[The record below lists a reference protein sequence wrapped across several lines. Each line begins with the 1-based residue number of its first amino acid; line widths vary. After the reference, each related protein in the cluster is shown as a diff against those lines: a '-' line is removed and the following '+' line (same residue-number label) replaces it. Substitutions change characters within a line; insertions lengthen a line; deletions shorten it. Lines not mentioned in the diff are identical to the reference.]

1 MGEDDM
7 RKTNV
12 TKSLVLMMISLIL
25 VLSGC
30 ASGSNNENSSATDS
44 NSNTNSEAASSGA
57 NEVADKTFRIGVTH
71 YGLKNEFTVLISD
84 AQKEKAKELGVE
96 IEVFDGNYDVNTQ
109 INQFENMI
117 AKKYDAI
124 IFSPVD
130 VDAMA
135 VAVDK
140 AVAAGIPVFG
150 VNTKVNSDKL
160 ISYIGSNDVTAGEFE
175 MNYIAEKLG
184 GKGNIVIMEGPI
196 GSSAQVQRKEGIHN
210 VLKNFPDIKVLEE
223 KTANWSRSEGLTL
236 MENWLQAHSGKINAV
251 VGQNDEMAL
260 GAIQAL
266 EGKGLTNRD
275 EIPVVGVDAISDALQ
290 AVKDG
295 RQNATVFQDAK
306 GQGAQSVEIAVKYL
320 KGENV
325 DKEYMIPFQLVTP
338 DNLDQFL
345 TK

>member
-1 MGEDDM
+1 M
-7 RKTNV
+7 KKFNV
-12 TKSLVLMMISLIL
+12 FKSVVFTMMACLL

-30 ASGSNNENSSATDS
+30 STGSGGNGSEEKNEPASSTTTD
-44 NSNTNSEAASSGA
+44 NTN
-57 NEVADKTFRIGVTH
+57 KKFKIGVTH

-84 AQKEKAKELGVE
+84 AQKEKAKELGVD

-109 INQFENMI
+109 MSQFENMI
-117 AKKYDAI
+117 TQKYDAI

-140 AVAAGIPVFG
+140 AVKAGIPVFG

-160 ISYIGSNDVTAGEFE
+160 TSYIGSNDVTAGEIE
-175 MNYIAEKLG
+175 MNWMAEKLG
-184 GKGNIVIMEGPI
+184 GKGNIVILEGPI

-210 VLKNFPDIKVLEE
+210 VLAKYPDIKVLAE

-236 MENWLQAHSGKINAV
+236 TENWLQAFNGKIDGV

-260 GAIQAL
+260 GATQAL
-266 EGKGLTNRD
+266 EGKGLNDRNKL
-275 EIPVVGVDAISDALQ
+275 PVVGVDAISDALK

-295 RQNATVFQDAK
+295 RQNATVFQDGK
-306 GQGAQSVEIAVKYL
+306 GQGAQSVEVAVKYL
-320 KGENV
+320 KGEKVEN
-325 DKEYMIPFQLVTP
+325 EYMIPFQLVTP
-338 DNLDQFL
+338 DNLSEFL
-345 TK
+345 K